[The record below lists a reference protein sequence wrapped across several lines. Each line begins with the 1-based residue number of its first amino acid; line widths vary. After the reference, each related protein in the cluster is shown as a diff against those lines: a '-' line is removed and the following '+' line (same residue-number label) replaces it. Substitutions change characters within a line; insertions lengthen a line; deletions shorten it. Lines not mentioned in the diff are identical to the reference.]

1 MSHSSIHSRVL
12 CGGGA
17 AGHKSMSMIMNTS
30 DPMLVDGNDHVVYT
44 ILDFPLFPTKLC
56 HHIDISTTLMTET
69 EIMRHYPRLP
79 FRPAQCFTQ
88 GPRLASEATRRQ
100 TFPHRHHHLGASRR
114 GTGTALRFP
123 PPFHLP
129 FADTLIQRSASCAN
143 WLLARSA
150 YYVTMVPP
158 VHPPNSSQRGCRR

>member
-1 MSHSSIHSRVL
+1 
-12 CGGGA
+12 
-17 AGHKSMSMIMNTS
+17 
-30 DPMLVDGNDHVVYT
+30 
-44 ILDFPLFPTKLC
+44 
-56 HHIDISTTLMTET
+56 
-69 EIMRHYPRLP
+69 MRHYRFPRLLP

-129 FADTLIQRSASCAN
+129 FADTLIQRSASRAN
-143 WLLARSA
+143 WLFARSA
-150 YYVTMVPP
+150 YYVTTYECLGFQPSEP
-158 VHPPNSSQRGCRR
+158 QPTRNAADDSLIGHPLLLAHGWPYLRTTADFPASWFWRLATPSWNWRASLHFPDPAPRNP